1 MRAARLLWLLVFLGT
16 TLTGVPGCSLQSD
29 AIVVIALHPKN
40 PNILYIATNDY
51 IYKSRDEGRSWEA
64 ISHGMSHSRVIAMVI
79 DPAYPTIV
87 YAGTKGDA
95 VYKSYDG
102 GQRWVSQRTGL
113 DDVTVT
119 SVVNQIVF
127 DPRDIDTRPPQARQD
142 APLPVDTRPP
152 QASSHPPAPGT
163 VAPARPEPAKTGS
176 LPAGRAPS
184 RSHPSAPSLPRQAP
198 VPGDAPLPVTR
209 LFAATTMGVFESE
222 DGGDTWTKRM
232 AGMKEILMVVTLAID
247 PFRPDIMYA
256 GTSGGVYKSSDRAR
270 TWTKV
275 HQGMISSDVLS
286 SGRALM
292 VNTVLIDPQRPD
304 TVYAATLNGLYKTED
319 GAWSW
324 TRTGQDLPDQM
335 ISALALDPSWP
346 GTLYVAGRQGVF
358 KSIDGGRTWQGKNAG
373 LASLNVR
380 SLALSPEDPKTVY
393 LGTNGSGLYRSRDGG
408 ETWETLPLTAAKRT

>member
-16 TLTGVPGCSLQSD
+16 TLTGVPGCGLQSD

-64 ISHGMSHSRVIAMVI
+64 ISHGMSHSRVIAMAI
-79 DPAYPTIV
+79 DPAYPATV

-127 DPRDIDTRPPQARQD
+127 DPGDVDTRPPQARQ
-142 APLPVDTRPP
+142 
-152 QASSHPPAPGT
+152 
-163 VAPARPEPAKTGS
+163 
-176 LPAGRAPS
+176 
-184 RSHPSAPSLPRQAP
+184 
-198 VPGDAPLPVTR
+198 DAPLPVTR

-346 GTLYVAGRQGVF
+346 RHAVRRGTPGGLQEHRRGTDLAGQERGAGKPQRPLAGAQPRGSEDRLPRDERQ
-358 KSIDGGRTWQGKNAG
+358 R
-373 LASLNVR
+373 
-380 SLALSPEDPKTVY
+380 ALSESRRRGDLGDLAADRSQEDVSARQRDMILIRPSAT
-393 LGTNGSGLYRSRDGG
+393 LGS
-408 ETWETLPLTAAKRT
+408 